1 MSDKMK
7 IKAKTIERDNYESF
21 YINKW
26 SVNIF
31 KVMKIVASEYIAEK
45 TLKIRRSLNLNKI

>member
-1 MSDKMK
+1 MSDKVK